1 MQERRIKMK
10 VFYRISEFLKQQ
22 KWKYI
27 FGVIVLLVVDG
38 LQLIPPRIIGV
49 VTDGLTEG
57 TITMHYIY
65 IYAGL
70 VILIAC
76 FVAILRYA
84 WRMLVMGAARDLEF
98 WLRNKFFSHLET
110 LSPNFYNSN
119 KTGDLMAHA
128 TNDISALRMAF
139 GPGVV
144 MITDAIFI
152 PLTTITI
159 MIFTTDIRL
168 TLLALLPLP
177 FIAILMGVFGK
188 VIQKRHKDVQAAFS
202 DLTDKVQENMAGI
215 RVVKSFVQEEYEI
228 DKFLVSN
235 NNYIEKNMRLVKV
248 FGFMFP
254 LVGFIAS
261 LSFIVALGFGGSL
274 VIRDEISLG
283 QFTSFIAYLGLLTW
297 PMMAI
302 GQVVNVLQRGTASM
316 KRLNKIFEIQP
327 EIIDSPIAK
336 DISKED
342 LKPLIEFNNLSFTY
356 KGATHPTLSNID
368 LKIKEG
374 KTLAILGRTGSGK
387 TTLVNLILRMYN
399 VEAGQLAI
407 GGHDIN
413 TIPLKTLRESIGYVP
428 QDNFLFSTTLRD
440 NIAFSNIDM
449 KLEKVEQATK
459 FAHVYDNIME
469 FPLKFDTILGERG
482 VTLSGGQRQRVSIAR
497 AIANDPKI
505 LILDDSLSAVDTKT
519 EEKILES
526 LKQVMK
532 NKTSIIIAHRIST
545 LKEADEIVVLDE
557 GKIVEKGTHKELMVL
572 NGLYNSIYKKQLL
585 EEKLENEA

>member
-1 MQERRIKMK
+1 MK
-10 VFYRISEFLKQQ
+10 TFYRISEFLKQH
-22 KWKYI
+22 KWQYI
-27 FGVIVLLVVDG
+27 MGVIVLLSVDAM
-38 LQLIPPRIIGV
+38 QLIPPRIIGI
-49 VTDGLTEG
+49 VTDGLTDG
-57 TITMHYIY
+57 TITMRYIY
-65 IYAGL
+65 IYSGFIL
-70 VILIAC
+70 VLAC
-76 FVAILRYA
+76 FIAVLRYA

-110 LSPNFYNSN
+110 LSPNFYNNN

-139 GPGVV
+139 GPGIV
-144 MITDAIFI
+144 MMTDAFFI
-152 PLTTITI
+152 PATTITI
-159 MIFTTDIRL
+159 MLFTTDIRL

-177 FIAILMGVFGK
+177 FIALLMGVFGK

-215 RVVKSFVQEEYEI
+215 RVVKSFVQEKHEI
-228 DKFLVSN
+228 DKFLKSN
-235 NNYIEKNMRLVKV
+235 NSYIEKNMRLVKV

-254 LVGFIAS
+254 LVAFIAS
-261 LSFIVALGFGGSL
+261 LSFIVALGYGGSL

-316 KRLNKIFEIQP
+316 KRLNEIFDIQP
-327 EIIDSPIAK
+327 DIIDGAEVK
-336 DISKED
+336 DITQKD
-342 LKPLIEFNNLSFTY
+342 LKPSIEFNNLSFTY
-356 KGATHPTLSNID
+356 NGALQPALSNIN
-368 LKIKEG
+368 LKIEEG

-399 VEAGQLAI
+399 VEKRQLAI

-413 TIPLKTLRESIGYVP
+413 TVPLKALRESIGYVP
-428 QDNFLFSTTLRD
+428 QDNFLFSTTIKD
-440 NIAFSNIDM
+440 NIAFSNINMDT
-449 KLEKVEQATK
+449 EKVEQATK

-469 FPLKFDTILGERG
+469 FPLQFDTILGERG
-482 VTLSGGQRQRVSIAR
+482 VTLSGGQKQRVSIAR
-497 AIANDPKI
+497 AIAKDPKI

-519 EEKILES
+519 EEKILEG

-532 NKTSIIIAHRIST
+532 NRTSIIIAHRIST
-545 LKEADEIVVLDE
+545 LKEADEIIVLDE
-557 GKIVEKGTHKELMVL
+557 GKIVEQGSHEELIAL
-572 NGLYNSIYKKQLL
+572 DGLYNSVYQKQLL

>member
-1 MQERRIKMK
+1 MK
-10 VFYRISEFLKQQ
+10 AFYRITEFLKRQ

-27 FGVIVLLVVDG
+27 IGVIVLLIVDG
-38 LQLIPPRIIGV
+38 LQLIPPRIIGI

-57 TITMHYIY
+57 TITMHYVL

-70 VILIAC
+70 IILIAC
-76 FVAILRYA
+76 FVAVLRYT

-110 LSPNFYNSN
+110 LSPNFYNNN

-152 PLTTITI
+152 PLTTISI

-235 NNYIEKNMRLVKV
+235 KSYIEKNMRLVKV

-274 VIRDEISLG
+274 VIREEISLG
-283 QFTSFIAYLGLLTW
+283 QFASFIAYLGLLTW

-316 KRLNKIFEIQP
+316 KRLNRIFEIEP
-327 EIIDSPIAK
+327 EIVDGLGVR
-336 DISKED
+336 DISQEE
-342 LKPLIEFNNLSFTY
+342 LKPSIEFNNLSFTY
-356 KGATHPTLSNID
+356 KGASHPTLSNID
-368 LKIKEG
+368 LKIEEG

-399 VEAGQLAI
+399 VEEGQLSI
-407 GGHDIN
+407 GDHDIN

-428 QDNFLFSTTLRD
+428 QDNFLFSTTLKS

-449 KLEKVEQATK
+449 DMEKVVQSTK

-469 FPLKFDTILGERG
+469 FPLQFDTILGERG

-497 AIANDPKI
+497 AIAKDPKI

-519 EEKILES
+519 EEKILEG

-532 NKTSIIIAHRIST
+532 NRTSIIIAHRIST

-557 GKIVEKGTHKELMVL
+557 GKIIERGTHKELIVL

>member
-1 MQERRIKMK
+1 MK
-10 VFYRISEFLKQQ
+10 AFYQITEFLKQQ

-27 FGVIVLLVVDG
+27 FGVIVLLAVDG
-38 LQLIPPRIIGV
+38 LQLIPPRIIGL

-57 TITMHYIY
+57 TITMRYIT

-110 LSPNFYNSN
+110 LSPNFYNNN

-139 GPGVV
+139 GPGIV

-159 MIFTTDIRL
+159 MVFTTDIRL

-228 DKFLVSN
+228 DKFLASN

-274 VIRDEISLG
+274 VIKDEISLG

-302 GQVVNVLQRGTASM
+302 GQVVNVLQRGTASI
-316 KRLNKIFEIQP
+316 KRLNRIFEIAP
-327 EIIDSPIAK
+327 EIIDGAEVK
-336 DISKED
+336 DISQKE
-342 LKPLIEFNNLSFTY
+342 LKPQIEFKNLSFTY
-356 KGATHPTLSNID
+356 KGAAHPTLSNIN
-368 LKIKEG
+368 LKVEEG
-374 KTLAILGRTGSGK
+374 KSLAILGRTGSGK
-387 TTLVNLILRMYN
+387 TTLVNLILRMYD
-399 VEAGQLAI
+399 VEHGQLSI

-428 QDNFLFSTTLRD
+428 QDNFLFSTTLRN

-449 KLEKVEQATK
+449 DMEKVEQATQ

-469 FPLKFDTILGERG
+469 FPLQFDTMLGERG

-497 AIANDPKI
+497 AIAKDPKI

-519 EEKILES
+519 EEKILEN
-526 LKQVMK
+526 LKKVME

>member
-1 MQERRIKMK
+1 MRA
-10 VFYRISEFLKQQ
+10 FYRIFEFLKQQ

-27 FGVIVLLVVDG
+27 IGVIVLLIVDG
-38 LQLIPPRIIGV
+38 LQLIPPRIIGI

-70 VILIAC
+70 VILIA
-76 FVAILRYA
+76 FFIAVLRYG

-110 LSPNFYNSN
+110 LSPNFYNNN

-235 NNYIEKNMRLVKV
+235 KNYIEKNMRLVKV

-274 VIRDEISLG
+274 VIREEISLG

-316 KRLNKIFEIQP
+316 KRLNSIFEIQP
-327 EIIDSPIAK
+327 EIIDGADVQ
-336 DISKED
+336 DISGEE
-342 LKPLIEFNNLSFTY
+342 LNPSIEFKNLSFTY
-356 KGATHPTLSNID
+356 KGANHPTLSNID
-368 LKIKEG
+368 LKIEEG

-399 VEAGQLAI
+399 VEEGQIAI

-413 TIPLKTLRESIGYVP
+413 AIPLKTLRESIGYVP
-428 QDNFLFSTTLRD
+428 QDNFLFSTTLKN

-449 KLEKVEQATK
+449 DMEKVIQSTK

-469 FPLKFDTILGERG
+469 FPQQFDTILGERG

-497 AIANDPKI
+497 AIAKDPKI

-519 EEKILES
+519 EEKILDG
-526 LKQVMK
+526 LKQVME
-532 NKTSIIIAHRIST
+532 NRTSIIIAHRIST
-545 LKEADEIVVLDE
+545 LKEADEIIVLDE
-557 GKIVEKGTHKELMVL
+557 GKIVEKGTHKELIIL

>member
-1 MQERRIKMK
+1 MK
-10 VFYRISEFLKQQ
+10 TFYQISAFLKQN

-27 FGVIVLLVVDG
+27 FGIIVLLVVDG
-38 LQLIPPRIIGV
+38 LQLIPPRIIGL

-57 TITMHYIY
+57 TITMNYIY

-76 FVAILRYA
+76 FIAILRYA

-110 LSPNFYNSN
+110 LSPNFYNNN

-177 FIAILMGVFGK
+177 FIAVLMAVFGK

-235 NNYIEKNMRLVKV
+235 ENYIDKNMSLVKV
-248 FGFMFP
+248 YGFMYP

-274 VIRDEISLG
+274 VIREEISLG
-283 QFTSFIAYLGLLTW
+283 QFASFIAYLGLLTW

-302 GQVVNVLQRGTASM
+302 GYVVNVLQRGTASM
-316 KRLNKIFEIQP
+316 KRLNRIFEIQP
-327 EIIDSPIAK
+327 EIIDGADVL
-336 DISKED
+336 DISQKE
-342 LKPLIEFNNLSFTY
+342 LKPSIEFKNLSFTY
-356 KGATHPTLSNID
+356 QGATHPTLTDIN
-368 LKIKEG
+368 LKIEEG

-387 TTLVNLILRMYN
+387 TTLVNLLLRMYN
-399 VEAGQLAI
+399 VEEGQLDI

-428 QDNFLFSTTLRD
+428 QDNFLFSTTLKD
-440 NIAFSNIDM
+440 NIAFSNTNMTMD
-449 KLEKVEQATK
+449 KVEQASK

-469 FPLKFDTILGERG
+469 FPLQFDTMLGERG

-497 AIANDPKI
+497 AIAKDPKI

-519 EEKILES
+519 EEKILEN

-532 NKTSIIIAHRIST
+532 NRTSIIIAHRIST
-545 LKEADEIVVLDE
+545 LKEADEIVILDE
-557 GKIVEKGTHKELMVL
+557 GKIVEKGTHKELMAL